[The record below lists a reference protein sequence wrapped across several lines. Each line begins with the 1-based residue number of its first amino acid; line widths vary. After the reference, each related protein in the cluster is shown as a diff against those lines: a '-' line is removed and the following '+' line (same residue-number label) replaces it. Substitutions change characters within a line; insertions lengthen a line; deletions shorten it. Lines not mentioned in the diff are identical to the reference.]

1 MKKIYS
7 ALLVL
12 SFLLGSCAGLSTADE
27 PAATPMPP
35 TPTPA
40 PDPCSPE
47 RIISETEKL
56 QALVNSFQDAMNIAN
71 NTDVSLLIHPILRLQ
86 EIQKEIRA
94 VEVPDCLET
103 LKGKSIDYTISVVNY
118 LLIFMNTQ
126 DPASED
132 LTAAIQGSQALWQSV
147 LAEFNTVLTSAGLA
161 PQEIPE
167 LSEALPETEGPG
179 AMVLN
184 EGTSAVNMRSAP
196 NTDASVVSSLETGVS
211 AIVLG
216 KNEAGDWIQVDLNG
230 TLGWVFVENV
240 TLNVPIDELPIIE
253 VTP

>member
-1 MKKIYS
+1 MKKIYL
-7 ALLVL
+7 ALLIL
-12 SFLLGSCAGLSTADE
+12 SFLLGSCAVLSPAE
-27 PAATPMPP
+27 PTATPMPP
-35 TPTPA
+35 TPTPV

-47 RIISETEKL
+47 NIVSETEEL

-94 VEVPDCLET
+94 VGVPVCLQT

-132 LTAAIQGSQALWQSV
+132 LNAAIQGSQALWQSV

-167 LSEALPETEGPG
+167 LSEALPETEGTG
-179 AMVLN
+179 ATVIN
-184 EGTSAVNMRSAP
+184 EGTSAVNLRSAP
-196 NTDASVVSSLETGVS
+196 NTDAAVVASLETGAS
-211 AIVLG
+211 ATALG

-230 TLGWVFVENV
+230 TLGWVFAENI
-240 TLNVPIDELPIIE
+240 TLNVAIEELQIID